1 LQLHTLF
8 CTSTPCFAAPHPV
21 LQFYTL
27 FCISTPWST
36 GYRWSF
42 RSYHFLM
49 LHLVDVA
56 CLGVNG
62 GKGGEGAWAELEKIR
77 SKLLPISSLKTPK
90 TLWIWCDFI
99 AVHKLNGDIII
110 QESNTCREL
119 SSVSQMKHTAHTHTH
134 TASRVKH
141 DWNVHTKILTCAQ
154 HVHLHVIVVHSYSS
168 NLQMSTLNVSVQS
181 STLVLKYQCRYC
193 HILNSQSHAS
203 VCSPTHVLILLFS
216 YSLRV
221 EFYWQPIQ

>member
-1 LQLHTLF
+1 MQARRSVCRSLIMSVLQLHTLFCSSTPCFAALHPDLQLHTLF

-56 CLGVNG
+56 CLGVNA

-90 TLWIWCDFI
+90 TL
-99 AVHKLNGDIII
+99 
-110 QESNTCREL
+110 
-119 SSVSQMKHTAHTHTH
+119 
-134 TASRVKH
+134 
-141 DWNVHTKILTCAQ
+141 
-154 HVHLHVIVVHSYSS
+154 
-168 NLQMSTLNVSVQS
+168 
-181 STLVLKYQCRYC
+181 
-193 HILNSQSHAS
+193 
-203 VCSPTHVLILLFS
+203 
-216 YSLRV
+216 
-221 EFYWQPIQ
+221 